1 MTDIWMDRLSEYLDD
16 ELTAEEQAALEV
28 HLPACAACVRALEE
42 LRAVRQRAGAL
53 EDRAPAADLW
63 PRILERIRMARRGP
77 PRVSRVRPGW
87 RRYAFSA
94 PQLLAAGVALA
105 MLSAGAAWLAL
116 RSPQLPAGGA
126 ALVGERPVP
135 VAVAAMA
142 GADYDRTVAQLEA
155 LLSRH
160 RDDLDTATVRV
171 LEESL
176 ASIDQAIADARSA
189 LLADPA
195 NSYLNLHLAGA
206 MRRKLD
212 LLRRAAQIATAAS

>member
-1 MTDIWMDRLSEYLDD
+1 MSAYLDD
-16 ELTAEEQAALEV
+16 ELTAEERTGLEA
-28 HLPACAACVRALEE
+28 HLHACAACVRTLEE
-42 LRAVRQRAGAL
+42 LRTVRERAAAL
-53 EDRAPAADLW
+53 EDRAPAAELW
-63 PRILERIRMARRGP
+63 PRIVERIRMERRAPPRARRARHG
-77 PRVSRVRPGW
+77 S

-105 MLSAGAAWLAL
+105 MLSAGGAWLAF
-116 RSPQLPAGGA
+116 RSPGLPSAGGP
-126 ALVGERPVP
+126 ALVGERPVS

-142 GADYDRTVAQLEA
+142 EPDYDRAVAQLEE
-155 LLSRH
+155 LLSRY
-160 RDDLDTATVRV
+160 RADLDSGTVRV

-176 ASIDQAIADARSA
+176 ASIDQAIGDARSA

-195 NSYLNLHLAGA
+195 NSYLNLHLASV